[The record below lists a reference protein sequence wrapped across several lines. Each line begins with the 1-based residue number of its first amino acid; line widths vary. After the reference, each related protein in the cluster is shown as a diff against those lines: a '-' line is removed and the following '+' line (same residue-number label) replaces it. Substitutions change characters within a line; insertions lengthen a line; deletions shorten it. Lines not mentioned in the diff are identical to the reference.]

1 MFLTNAQRYL
11 VAFTKWEVAQ
21 WLNVMQMS
29 RQRGSTFCFFLR
41 PATSRQRLLSGFSK
55 MPGPFHLV
63 VSKATGSQ
71 A

>member
-11 VAFTKWEVAQ
+11 VAFTKWEAAQ
-21 WLNVMQMS
+21 CHANVQAAW
-29 RQRGSTFCFFLR
+29 QHFLFFLR